1 MNLNTLKTLRE
12 EGGLTQQQL
21 ADLICKDRSL
31 IAKIENEN
39 TFPSVETAKAIG
51 RVLNV
56 NWTIFFENKSED
68 TSQSL
73 KHSMGIK
80 TDSI

>member
-1 MNLNTLKTLRE
+1 MNKNTLKIIRE
-12 EGGLTQQQL
+12 EAGLTQQQL
-21 ADLICKDRSL
+21 AGLIGKDRSL

-56 NWTIFFENKSED
+56 NWSIFFES
-68 TSQSL
+68 
-73 KHSMGIK
+73 
-80 TDSI
+80 